1 MRFAASRT
9 VRSGSMTMTSRV
21 ITSRTKTIACPH
33 PDIAASHQGFRAERR
48 SSAFVA
54 SVHIAPESSE
64 RILPGVRREVVSM
77 PSNMMD
83 MKMVQCDCGFM
94 MQSHSENEIVKMTQ
108 MHAKETHQQD
118 MSARE
123 VKGMMKP
130 AMMMK

>member
-1 MRFAASRT
+1 
-9 VRSGSMTMTSRV
+9 MTITSRV
-21 ITSRTKTIACPH
+21 ITSRTKTNPCPH
-33 PDIAASHQGFRAERR
+33 PDIAAAHQDFRAGRRHRRRGER
-48 SSAFVA
+48 SYN
-54 SVHIAPESSE
+54 PESSE
-64 RILPGVRREVVSM
+64 RVLPGVRREIASM

-108 MHAKETHQQD
+108 MHAKETHHQD

-123 VKGMMKP
+123 VKGMIKP

>member
-1 MRFAASRT
+1 
-9 VRSGSMTMTSRV
+9 
-21 ITSRTKTIACPH
+21 
-33 PDIAASHQGFRAERR
+33 
-48 SSAFVA
+48 
-54 SVHIAPESSE
+54 
-64 RILPGVRREVVSM
+64 M

-108 MHAKETHQQD
+108 MHVKETHHQD